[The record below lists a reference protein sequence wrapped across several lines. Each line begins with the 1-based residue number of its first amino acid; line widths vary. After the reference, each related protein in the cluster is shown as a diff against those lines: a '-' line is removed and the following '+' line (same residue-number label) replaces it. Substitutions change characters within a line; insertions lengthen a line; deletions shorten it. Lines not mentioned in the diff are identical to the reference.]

1 MTVRAPRFP
10 VLEAADGYDIVTVD
24 RHVAAL
30 LDDVDRTR
38 RTGLYPGPVET
49 RPFPSVHRSQVYDAR
64 AVDAWF
70 DDCAGELEARRQ
82 HPSGQSRTAPYDGDL
97 DDPPELR
104 DLGPSTS
111 PEVFV
116 STIPTWARVVALIVV
131 VALVGTYV
139 LSFF

>member
-10 VLEAADGYDIVTVD
+10 VLEAAHGYDISTVD

-30 LDDVDRTR
+30 LDDVDRSR
-38 RTGLYPGPVET
+38 RTGLHPGPVET
-49 RPFPSVHRSQVYDAR
+49 RPFAAVHRSQVYDAH
-64 AVDAWF
+64 AVDTWF

-82 HPSGQSRTAPYDGDL
+82 HPSGQTRGGYDGDL

-104 DLGPSTS
+104 DLSPSTS

-116 STIPTWARVVALIVV
+116 STVPTWARIVALVIVVAL
-131 VALVGTYV
+131 LGTYV